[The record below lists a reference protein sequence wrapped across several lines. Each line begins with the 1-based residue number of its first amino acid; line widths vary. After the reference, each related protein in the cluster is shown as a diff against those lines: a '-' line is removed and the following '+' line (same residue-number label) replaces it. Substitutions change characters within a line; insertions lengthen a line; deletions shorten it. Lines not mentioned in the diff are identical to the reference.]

1 MFLGISTLIIA
12 ILISVVAAYYSI
24 LGLTAIF
31 AAAFW
36 PVVIMGGA
44 LEAGKVLAAVWLHRN
59 WQRASR
65 AYKMYLVPAL
75 VFLMLL
81 TSMGIFG
88 FLSKAHLD
96 QAVPAGD
103 VAAQVQIYD
112 DKIKTQR
119 DNIEAA
125 RNALRQLDAAVDQ
138 TMSRSN
144 DEKGAE
150 RAVQIRRN
158 QARERSRLQDEISK
172 SQAEI
177 VKLQEQRAPA
187 ATQLRK
193 VEAEVGPIK
202 YVAALIYGDTLDQN
216 LLEAAVRWVI
226 ILIVLVFDPL
236 AIVLILAGSK
246 QIEWT
251 RGIDFAEEDHHK
263 EVMRRRE
270 IMLEEN
276 ASTNDT
282 KKQEQKYS
290 WFTDIKNRL
299 FKRNKEA
306 IISAEEIKTIDE
318 INSHLSDVPIAVDID
333 NLIVEAEKIKNAEL
347 ELEKKI
353 TDAETTI
360 EQQKKDINE
369 RDQALI
375 ELNESLDNVLVDV
388 EKIQENSNMILE
400 RNLDLLDQV
409 DSLKKS
415 IIDIETEKNVI
426 EESVSIK
433 ELEIESLHSE
443 IADLKKQIEEI
454 EKIVEET
461 TLSEI
466 TLAPVADNQEPLP
479 AASNAGFGNQF
490 PDNPGKGDLFL
501 RVDYL
506 PTKLFKWND
515 SKWIEIDKSLT
526 DTYTYNEKYI
536 QHLISRLEKGE
547 YDTEDLSD
555 NERFQISE
563 YLNRQN
569 NVQ

>member
-158 QARERSRLQDEISK
+158 QARERSRLQDEISE

>member
-276 ASTNDT
+276 VSTNDT

-454 EKIVEET
+454 EKIVEEN
-461 TLSEI
+461 TLPEI

-515 SKWIEIDKSLT
+515 TKWIEIDKSLT